1 MTTISSLLPIKPFL
15 ADIMQNL
22 NFRQVLRYQDEFIE
36 GLLATLQMTAV
47 SAFFGLLI
55 GIAGAVFLINGPKP
69 VRILLKCYI
78 EIIRNTPPLIQL
90 FVVFFIFPSLG
101 VRLSPF
107 AAACLALSVY
117 FGAYAIEIIR
127 SGLNSIPKSQIEAA
141 ECLGLT
147 PFEVFRFV
155 VFAPALRNIY
165 PSLTSQL
172 ILLLLGTSVA
182 SQIAATELFHTATF
196 VESRTFRSFEVYAL
210 ISAIYVSVVIVC
222 RLLFAA
228 VGVLAFRW
236 PVRR

>member
-1 MTTISSLLPIKPFL
+1 
-15 ADIMQNL
+15 MQNL
-22 NFRQVLRYQDEFIE
+22 NFQQVLRYREEFID
-36 GLLATLQMTAV
+36 GLLATLQMTGI
-47 SAFFGLLI
+47 SAFFGLII
-55 GIAGAVFLINGPKP
+55 GVVGALLLTRGPKP
-69 VRILLKCYI
+69 LRILLKSYI

-90 FVVFFIFPSLG
+90 FIIFFIFPSIG

-107 AAACLALSVY
+107 PAACVALSIY

-127 SGLNSIPKSQIEAA
+127 SGLNSIPKSQIEAG

-147 PFEVFRFV
+147 SFEVFRFV
-155 VFAPALRNIY
+155 ILPPALRNIY

-172 ILLLLGTSVA
+172 VLLLLGTSVA

-210 ISAIYVSVVIVC
+210 ISAIYVVVVVAS
-222 RLLFAA
+222 RVMFAA
-228 VGVLAFRW
+228 IGAFAFRW